1 MSEKTRHYEVISC
14 DGHLEIPPDAW
25 VRHIP
30 DEHLNRAPRLIKL
43 RTGGEG
49 WIVEGSPLIHNGQNV
64 AAGRPLKVKGG
75 SYWEPDG
82 TPVPGTGDARQ
93 RLAEQDRDGI
103 DAEVL
108 YPPVFI
114 SRFIENIEDGEA
126 YVAMVRAFND
136 FLAEDYCSVAPDRL
150 IGNAVMPASGIED
163 AIAELKRAREIG
175 LRSICLG
182 SFPNGSGAP
191 APEDD
196 LFWQAALDLGVPITA
211 HSAMGDRSNPLLVQS
226 ARGTFDL
233 EMSMLSRTMPPPV
246 VGIVRMILSGV
257 LDRFPDLRIYFAETN
272 ASWIP
277 GLALHA
283 RRFLFDLQTLVWRR
297 VGDAPE
303 RVHLASLLLRHR
315 ARSIGPPHAR
325 PAGHRP
331 HHVGFGLPPFGLVV
345 PRVCPVVGRDLRGMP
360 GRCPPEGPGRYALR
374 VLRPR
379 PRSRTDA
386 DTRRLITTSVA
397 LRVDYAPMSS
407 SPITRS

>member
-1 MSEKTRHYEVISC
+1 VTRRYRVISC

-25 VRHIP
+25 VRHVP
-30 DEHLNRAPRLIKL
+30 SEHLDRAPKLIKL

-75 SYWEPDG
+75 SYWESDG
-82 TPVPGTGDARQ
+82 TTPVPGTGDAGQ
-93 RLAEQDRDGI
+93 RLSEQDRDGI

-136 FLAEDYCSVAPDRL
+136 FLAEDYCAVAPDRL
-150 IGNAVMPASGIED
+150 IGNAVIPTSGVED
-163 AIAELKRAREIG
+163 AIAELKRARGIG
-175 LRSICLG
+175 LRSICLS
-182 SFPNGSGAP
+182 SFPNGSGSP

-196 LFWQAALDLGVPITA
+196 LFWNEAIALGMPITA

-246 VGIVRMILSGV
+246 VGMVRMILSGV
-257 LDRFPDLRIYFAETN
+257 LDRIPELRVYFAETN

-277 GLALHA
+277 GLLYMLDDSYSIFRHWYGVDLAMAPSEYIWRHFSFGIVRDPLAL
-283 RRFLFDLQTLVWRR
+283 RMRGLIDLDHIMWGSDFPHSVSSFPESVRWLDEIFEGCPDEVRRR
-297 VGDAPE
+297 VLIENPCAY
-303 RVHLASLLLRHR
+303 
-315 ARSIGPPHAR
+315 
-325 PAGHRP
+325 
-331 HHVGFGLPPFGLVV
+331 FGL
-345 PRVCPVVGRDLRGMP
+345 DP
-360 GRCPPEGPGRYALR
+360 GAELTPTPQR
-374 VLRPR
+374 
-379 PRSRTDA
+379 
-386 DTRRLITTSVA
+386 
-397 LRVDYAPMSS
+397 
-407 SPITRS
+407 

>member
-1 MSEKTRHYEVISC
+1 MSDEAGRHYQVISC

-25 VRHIP
+25 IAHVP
-30 DEHLNRAPRLIKL
+30 EEHLNRAPRLVKL

-82 TPVPGTGDARQ
+82 TPVPGTGTARQ

-136 FLAEDYCSVAPDRL
+136 FLAEDYCAVAPDRL
-150 IGNAVMPASGIED
+150 IGNAVIPASGIED

-175 LRSICLG
+175 LPSVCLG
-182 SFPNGSGAP
+182 SFPNGSGSP

-196 LFWQAALDLGVPITA
+196 LFWRAALDLGMPITA

-257 LDRFPDLRIYFAETN
+257 LDRFPGLRVYFAETN

-277 GLALHA
+277 GLLYMLDDSYSIFRHWYGVDLAMRPSEYIWRHFSFGIVRDPLAL
-283 RRFLFDLQTLVWRR
+283 RM
-297 VGDAPE
+297 
-303 RVHLASLLLRHR
+303 
-315 ARSIGPPHAR
+315 
-325 PAGHRP
+325 
-331 HHVGFGLPPFGLVV
+331 
-345 PRVCPVVGRDLRGMP
+345 RDLLDMAHIMWGSDFPHSVSSFPESPRWLNEIFDG
-360 GRCPPEGPGRYALR
+360 CPPEVRR
-374 VLRPR
+374 QVLVETPCAYFGL
-379 PRSRTDA
+379 DA
-386 DTRRLITTSVA
+386 GATLTPTPA
-397 LRVDYAPMSS
+397 
-407 SPITRS
+407 

>member
-1 MSEKTRHYEVISC
+1 MTRRYRVISC

-25 VRHIP
+25 VRHVP
-30 DEHLNRAPRLIKL
+30 DEHMDRAPRLIKL

-75 SYWEPDG
+75 SYWEADG
-82 TPVPGTGDARQ
+82 TTPVPGTGDARQ
-93 RLAEQDRDGI
+93 RLSEQDRDGI

-136 FLAEDYCSVAPDRL
+136 FLAEDYCAVAPDRL
-150 IGNAVMPASGIED
+150 LGNAVIPASGVED
-163 AIAELKRAREIG
+163 AIAELKRARAIG

-196 LFWQAALDLGVPITA
+196 LFWREAIELGMPITA

-257 LDRFPDLRIYFAETN
+257 LDRIPELRVYFAETN

-277 GLALHA
+277 GLLYMLDDSYSIFRHWYGV
-283 RRFLFDLQTLVWRR
+283 DLAMAPSEYVWRHFSFGIVRDPLALRMRELLDLDHIMWGSDFPHSVSSFPESARWLDEIFEGCPDEVRRR
-297 VGDAPE
+297 VLIENPCAF
-303 RVHLASLLLRHR
+303 
-315 ARSIGPPHAR
+315 
-325 PAGHRP
+325 
-331 HHVGFGLPPFGLVV
+331 FGLDPDAELTPTPP
-345 PRVCPVVGRDLRGMP
+345 
-360 GRCPPEGPGRYALR
+360 
-374 VLRPR
+374 
-379 PRSRTDA
+379 S
-386 DTRRLITTSVA
+386 
-397 LRVDYAPMSS
+397 
-407 SPITRS
+407 

>member
-1 MSEKTRHYEVISC
+1 MTRRYRVISC

-25 VRHIP
+25 VRHVP
-30 DEHLNRAPRLIKL
+30 DEHMDRAPRLIKL

-75 SYWEPDG
+75 SYWEADG
-82 TPVPGTGDARQ
+82 TTPVPGTGDARQ
-93 RLAEQDRDGI
+93 RLSEQDRDGI

-136 FLAEDYCSVAPDRL
+136 FLAEDYCAVAPDRL
-150 IGNAVMPASGIED
+150 IGNAVIPASGVED
-163 AIAELKRAREIG
+163 AIAELKRARGIG

-196 LFWQAALDLGVPITA
+196 LFWREAIELGMPITA

-257 LDRFPDLRIYFAETN
+257 LDRIPELRVYFAETN

-277 GLALHA
+277 GLLYMLDDSYSIFRHWYGV
-283 RRFLFDLQTLVWRR
+283 DLAMAPSEYVWRHFSFGIVRDPLALRMRELLDLDHILWGSDFPHSVSSFPASARWLDEIFEGCPDEVRRR
-297 VGDAPE
+297 VLIENPCAF
-303 RVHLASLLLRHR
+303 
-315 ARSIGPPHAR
+315 
-325 PAGHRP
+325 
-331 HHVGFGLPPFGLVV
+331 FGLDPDAELTPTPP
-345 PRVCPVVGRDLRGMP
+345 
-360 GRCPPEGPGRYALR
+360 
-374 VLRPR
+374 
-379 PRSRTDA
+379 S
-386 DTRRLITTSVA
+386 
-397 LRVDYAPMSS
+397 
-407 SPITRS
+407 

>member
-1 MSEKTRHYEVISC
+1 MSDETRHYQVISC

-30 DEHLNRAPRLIKL
+30 EEHLNRAPRLIKL

-93 RLAEQDRDGI
+93 RLTEQDRDGI

-136 FLAEDYCSVAPDRL
+136 FLAEDYCAVAPDRL
-150 IGNAVMPASGIED
+150 IGNAVIPASNIED

-175 LRSICLG
+175 LRSVCLG
-182 SFPNGSGAP
+182 SFPNGSGSP

-196 LFWQAALDLGVPITA
+196 LFWQAALDLDIPITA

-277 GLALHA
+277 GLLYMLDDSYSIFKHWYGVELQMRPSEYIWRHFSFGIVRDPLALRMRDLLDIDHIMWGSDFPHSVSSFPESPRWLDEIFA
-283 RRFLFDLQTLVWRR
+283 GCSGEVRRKVLVETPC
-297 VGDAPE
+297 AY
-303 RVHLASLLLRHR
+303 
-315 ARSIGPPHAR
+315 
-325 PAGHRP
+325 
-331 HHVGFGLPPFGLVV
+331 FGLDP
-345 PRVCPVVGRDLRGMP
+345 D
-360 GRCPPEGPGRYALR
+360 A
-374 VLRPR
+374 VLTPT
-379 PRSRTDA
+379 PA
-386 DTRRLITTSVA
+386 V
-397 LRVDYAPMSS
+397 
-407 SPITRS
+407 